1 MGVIMNS
8 REEKNKKYVDE
19 IKREKLFK
27 FTKIFLKVF
36 GVIIFIFTMIFLYSY
51 FYEPKQMIT
60 HEYLIKDIS
69 IPDEFNGTKVLHFTD
84 LLYGKTID
92 NNKLAEISE
101 EIELI
106 NPDIVIFTGNI
117 ISNNYEIHEDEIKI
131 LNEFFKEI
139 PYKIG
144 KYAIMGDTDTRNFK
158 LIMEN
163 TDFTIIENEVL
174 DIFNGINKINLIG
187 INYNDDKEI
196 KNIDDN
202 YTITI
207 INNYDDY
214 DKFNISSN
222 LVFAGHNLGGEIRIF
237 NIPLLGLDKH
247 LDSYYYENNTKV
259 YISNG
264 LGSIHHMRLM
274 NKPSM
279 NVYRLYNK

>member
-19 IKREKLFK
+19 INKEKATKVIKLFL
-27 FTKIFLKVF
+27 KIFAVLLL
-36 GVIIFIFTMIFLYSY
+36 IFTIIFLYSY
-51 FYEPKQMIT
+51 FYEPNRFIT

-69 IPDEFNGTKVLHFTD
+69 IPDEFSGKKILHFTD
-84 LLYGKTID
+84 LFYGKTID
-92 NNKLAEISE
+92 KDKLEEINE

-106 NPDIVIFTGNI
+106 NPDIIVFTGNI
-117 ISNNYEIHEDEIKI
+117 VSKDYEIHEDDIKL
-131 LNEFFKEI
+131 LNNFFKEL

-144 KYAIMGDTDTRNFK
+144 KYAVMGDTDTRNFK

-163 TDFTIIENEVL
+163 TDFSIIDNEL
-174 DIFNGINKINLIG
+174 LEIYNGINKINLIG
-187 INYNDDKEI
+187 ISYQSDKEI
-196 KNIDDN
+196 TNNNDN

-207 INNYDDY
+207 INNYDEY
-214 DKFNISSN
+214 RNYNLTSN
-222 LVFAGHNLGGEIRIF
+222 LVFAGHNLGGEIKLF
-237 NIPLLGLDKH
+237 GLPLLGLDKH
-247 LDSYYYENNTKV
+247 LDSYYNENNTKV

-264 LGSIHHMRLM
+264 LGSPHHLRLM

>member
-1 MGVIMNS
+1 MNS

-51 FYEPKQMIT
+51 FYEPKQMVT